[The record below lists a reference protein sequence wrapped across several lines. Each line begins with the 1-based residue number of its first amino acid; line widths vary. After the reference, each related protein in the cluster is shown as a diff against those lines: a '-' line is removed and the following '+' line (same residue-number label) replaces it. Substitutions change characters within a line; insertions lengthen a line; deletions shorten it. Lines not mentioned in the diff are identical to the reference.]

1 MSIYETG
8 LEQNSAN
15 YTPLSPVSLLRRAAW
30 IYPDKPAV
38 IQNDR
43 VLNWGEV
50 FQRCQRMASALTKR
64 GLGKGDTVA
73 ILSANTA
80 EMFEVHFAVPMMGG
94 VLNAINM
101 RLDAKTVAFILEH
114 GEAKLLLVDKEFGP
128 LAEAALALL
137 SSPPAVVHIDDKH
150 CEVGHLL
157 GDESYDDLL
166 AAGEAAPVG
175 VDSTAYLPDG
185 EWQAIAL
192 NYTSGTTGNP
202 KGVVYHHRGAYLN
215 AVSNALSWHMG
226 DHPVYLWT
234 LPMFHCN
241 GWCFPWTL
249 AANAGA
255 SVCLRQVRDDAVY
268 QAIGDHKVT
277 HFCGAPVVLNTLLA
291 ASDELKALVQ
301 HPVKVMTAGAP
312 PPAAIIQGMQAQG
325 IDVTHVYGLTETYG
339 PVTLCAWRED
349 LWGSL
354 DSASQAQL
362 KARQGVN
369 APMLEGLMVAD
380 PETMEP
386 VPRDGQTMGE
396 VMMRGNNV
404 MKGYL
409 KNRTA
414 TDEAF
419 AGGWF
424 HSGDLAVWF
433 EDGYIK
439 IMDRSK
445 DIIISGGENISSIEI
460 EDVLFKH
467 DSIAE
472 AAVVARSDEKW
483 GETPCA
489 FVTLVADAQPLDE
502 QQVIDYCAENLAR
515 FKLPKAVVFMEL
527 PKTSTGKVQKYALRE
542 IAEGLNK

>member
-8 LEQNSAN
+8 LEQNPAN

-175 VDSTAYLPDG
+175 VDSTAYLPDD

-268 QAIGDHKVT
+268 QAMGDHKVT

-312 PPAAIIQGMQAQG
+312 PPA
-325 IDVTHVYGLTETYG
+325 GL
-339 PVTLCAWRED
+339 P
-349 LWGSL
+349 
-354 DSASQAQL
+354 
-362 KARQGVN
+362 
-369 APMLEGLMVAD
+369 APPGAPPAAPSYLGLPD
-380 PETMEP
+380 P
-386 VPRDGQTMGE
+386 
-396 VMMRGNNV
+396 
-404 MKGYL
+404 
-409 KNRTA
+409 RTA
-414 TDEAF
+414 NVPTP
-419 AGGWF
+419 
-424 HSGDLAVWF
+424 SGAWW
-433 EDGYIK
+433 
-439 IMDRSK
+439 S
-445 DIIISGGENISSIEI
+445 
-460 EDVLFKH
+460 
-467 DSIAE
+467 
-472 AAVVARSDEKW
+472 ARVD
-483 GETPCA
+483 
-489 FVTLVADAQPLDE
+489 VADATRDSDGA
-502 QQVIDYCAENLAR
+502 VRCLA
-515 FKLPKAVVFMEL
+515 PA
-527 PKTSTGKVQKYALRE
+527 A
-542 IAEGLNK
+542 AEGDAPFDGGGSRVANVTVSLNGQQFTAAALAYEYFGAPVPAAAPSPWPRASARSRFSTRRAR